1 MQKVL
6 WQSRHTW
13 RSRATVCCLK
23 GEPIYSDGSSLTLSE
38 LGSFAVKSVAMFV
51 LRLAGFLSFLLQAAA
66 YPTSMACDF
75 ACMGGYT
82 PGSTFGY
89 MGVANIGATS
99 GDTCK
104 IATDV
109 PSGGYTP
116 GTSYMVTV
124 TSTTALAQKLVSNGG
139 SFSNGMV
146 SDGLSKVTSEQ
157 HAWTAPGSGDVTF
170 RALCGAGGSID
181 EVWYAAEVM
190 VSEATT
196 ILQLNA
202 VRAYS
207 ALCGQFPAVAL
218 SKLGLPDS
226 ETCTRQQTG

>member
-124 TSTTALAQKLVSNGG
+124 TSTTALAQNWCPTVEVSATAWSPTVSPRSRASSTRGRHQALVMSR
-139 SFSNGMV
+139 SVLCVVPVAASMRCGM
-146 SDGLSKVTSEQ
+146 
-157 HAWTAPGSGDVTF
+157 
-170 RALCGAGGSID
+170 
-181 EVWYAAEVM
+181 
-190 VSEATT
+190 
-196 ILQLNA
+196 LQ
-202 VRAYS
+202 R
-207 ALCGQFPAVAL
+207 
-218 SKLGLPDS
+218 
-226 ETCTRQQTG
+226 